1 MSFAPSLTQVEV
13 VYPFGGA
20 LWHRLRT
27 TVTVEFYVVHS
38 ALSWLGEAPETL
50 SKKVYVCCSAVYL
63 IEHLRLEA
71 QLNAFIESA
80 EIDLEIEAEQ
90 EAQREIQQE
99 QIRAWERQAEE
110 HEFELE
116 LIRQLAEL
124 SEFDDLSLHHRLE
137 DFH

>member
-1 MSFAPSLTQVEV
+1 MSFAPSLMHV
-13 VYPFGGA
+13 VVVHPFGGA

-50 SKKVYVCCSAVYL
+50 SKKVYACCSAVYL

-80 EIDLEIEAEQ
+80 EFDLEIEAEQ

-99 QIRAWERQAEE
+99 QIRIQNERATSAQQSRTTSIACV
-110 HEFELE
+110 
-116 LIRQLAEL
+116 
-124 SEFDDLSLHHRLE
+124 
-137 DFH
+137 